1 MILWYDCESKLFGD
15 IFTSDAIVDFGIGG
29 DDDKYYHLY
38 SYIQFLSM
46 SFVLMAIVRVW
57 N

>member
-1 MILWYDCESKLFGD
+1 MVLWYDCESKLFGD